1 MIKLTSAADMA
12 RSVGV
17 DPKAFRL
24 ALRDAQF
31 PWQHQL
37 NGDWNVELDSP
48 EHSSMRTVLVTLL
61 KRKKPLKPTGRK
73 GQ

>member
-1 MIKLTSAADMA
+1 MTKPTNAADMA

-17 DPKAFRL
+17 DPKAFRQ
-24 ALRDAQF
+24 ALQNAQF

-37 NGDWNVELDSP
+37 NEHWEVDLDSA

-61 KRKKPLKPTGRK
+61 KKRKKP
-73 GQ
+73 

>member
-1 MIKLTSAADMA
+1 MTKLTSAAEMA

-17 DPKAFRL
+17 DPKAFRR
-24 ALRDAQF
+24 ALGDAQF

-37 NGDWNVELDSP
+37 NGDWDVELDSP

-61 KRKKPLKPTGRK
+61 KKRKKP
-73 GQ
+73 

>member
-1 MIKLTSAADMA
+1 MGGVMNKLTSAADMA

-17 DPKAFRL
+17 DPKAFRQ

-37 NGDWNVELDSP
+37 NDDWNVELDSA

-61 KRKKPLKPTGRK
+61 KKRKKP
-73 GQ
+73 